1 MWKFKKGEVIR
12 VKLTGYWG
20 HVVGFTTGDMKSARV
35 IVELET
41 GSRCACWPEELET
54 EVDL

>member
-1 MWKFKKGEVIR
+1 MWKFKKGEVVRI
-12 VKLTGYWG
+12 KLTGYWG
-20 HVVGFTTGDMKSARV
+20 HVVGFATGDMKSARV